1 MIFLI
6 QMQVREAQRKYADL
20 ETRMKEDLMM
30 ARIREAENTQFV
42 AELTQKISS
51 LEYKVRTNNLLNVV
65 AKMPKLFNWWNLDY
79 FGQINQPPSL
89 LITNDQSRI

>member
-30 ARIREAENTQFV
+30 ARLREAENTQFV

-51 LEYKVRTNNLLNVV
+51 LEYKVRTYNLLNVV
-65 AKMPKLFNWWNLDY
+65 AKMPKLFNW
-79 FGQINQPPSL
+79 
-89 LITNDQSRI
+89 